1 MRATPAGR
9 DTPSVLTEPADV
21 DREALTQLLTGHWSV
36 RVASLDYLAVGFG
49 SHHWVATDDRA
60 GRWFVTVDDLRN
72 ARWTA
77 TPYDQ
82 VRRAFETARALHRDA
97 GLEFVLAPT
106 PDDTGAVV
114 RHLGAH
120 HSMAVF
126 RFLDATNAE
135 FGEFPSVA
143 DRRAVLGL
151 VGRLHAATDRI
162 PADLP
167 RREDFDLPGRRHLLA
182 AMAQTDEPWHAG
194 PFGEPTRELLRSS
207 AAEVHKL
214 LRRYD
219 DLAAAV
225 VGSAG
230 SWVITHGEP
239 HAANVLTDRRGARL
253 LIDWDTVAVGP
264 RERDLWML
272 TDDTAADWDAPDR
285 AAYAATAGDVPLSTT
300 ALALYR
306 TRWALEEIC
315 EYVSW
320 FRGEHVRSR
329 DTETGWSG
337 LSDYLPVP
345 DPLLA

>member
-1 MRATPAGR
+1 MRPAPAGR
-9 DTPSVLTEPADV
+9 HTAPVLTEPADV
-21 DREALTQLLTGHWSV
+21 DRDALADLLRRHWSV
-36 RVASLDYLAVGFG
+36 PVASLEHLPVGFG
-49 SHHWVATDDRA
+49 SHHWLATDHTA
-60 GRWFVTVDDLRN
+60 GRWFVTVDDLRS

-77 TPYDQ
+77 TAYDQ
-82 VRRAFETARALHRDA
+82 VRRAFGTAFALRQEA

-114 RHLGAH
+114 RRLDPH
-120 HSMAVF
+120 HSVAVF
-126 RFLDATNAE
+126 PFLDATSAE
-135 FGEFPSVA
+135 FGDFPSVA

-151 VGRLHAATDRI
+151 VGRLHAATGRI

-167 RREDFDLPGRRHLLA
+167 RREDFDLPGRPRLLA
-182 AMAQTDEPWHAG
+182 AMAQTDEPWRAG

-207 AAEVHKL
+207 TAEVHDL

-219 DLAAAV
+219 ALSARVATTAGTWV
-225 VGSAG
+225 V
-230 SWVITHGEP
+230 THGEP
-239 HAANVLTDRRGARL
+239 HAANVLTDRHGRRL

-272 TDDTAADWDAPDR
+272 TDDEARDFDA
-285 AAYAATAGDVPLSTT
+285 YTATAGDVPLSAT
-300 ALALYR
+300 ALALFR
-306 TRWALEEIC
+306 IRWALEEIC

-320 FRGEHVRSR
+320 FHGEHVRSK

-345 DPLLA
+345 AALRP

>member
-1 MRATPAGR
+1 M
-9 DTPSVLTEPADV
+9 
-21 DREALTQLLTGHWSV
+21 
-36 RVASLDYLAVGFG
+36 
-49 SHHWVATDDRA
+49 
-60 GRWFVTVDDLRN
+60 
-72 ARWTA
+72 
-77 TPYDQ
+77 
-82 VRRAFETARALHRDA
+82 
-97 GLEFVLAPT
+97 
-106 PDDTGAVV
+106 
-114 RHLGAH
+114 AH
-120 HSMAVF
+120 
-126 RFLDATNAE
+126 
-135 FGEFPSVA
+135 
-143 DRRAVLGL
+143 
-151 VGRLHAATDRI
+151 
-162 PADLP
+162 
-167 RREDFDLPGRRHLLA
+167 
-182 AMAQTDEPWHAG
+182 TDEPWRAG

-207 AAEVHKL
+207 SAEVHKL

-219 DLAAAV
+219 DLAATV

-272 TDDTAADWDAPDR
+272 TDDTTTDWDAADR
-285 AAYAATAGDVPLSTT
+285 DAYAATAGDVALSTT

-320 FRGEHVRSR
+320 FRGEHVRSK

-345 DPLLA
+345 DALRS

>member
-1 MRATPAGR
+1 MRAVPAGR
-9 DTPSVLTEPADV
+9 HTPSVLTEPSDV
-21 DREALTQLLTGHWSV
+21 DGDALAQVLRRHWSV
-36 RVASLDYLAVGFG
+36 QVASLNYLAVGFG
-49 SHHWVATDDRA
+49 SHHWVAADDRA
-60 GRWFVTVDDLRN
+60 RRWFVTVDDLRS

-106 PDDTGAVV
+106 PDDTGSVV

-120 HSMAVF
+120 HSVAVF
-126 RFLDATNAE
+126 PFLDATSAD
-135 FGEFPSVA
+135 FGEYPSAA

-167 RREDFDLPGRRHLLA
+167 RRDDFGLPGRPQLLA
-182 AMAQTDEPWHAG
+182 AMARTDEPWRAG

-207 AAEVHKL
+207 TAEVHAL
-214 LRRYD
+214 LSRYD
-219 DLAAAV
+219 DLAATVLASPEAWV
-225 VGSAG
+225 V
-230 SWVITHGEP
+230 THGEP

-272 TDDTAADWDAPDR
+272 TDDAADRDA
-285 AAYAATAGDVPLSTT
+285 YTATAGDVPLSTAT
-300 ALALYR
+300 LALYR

-315 EYVSW
+315 EYVTW
-320 FRGEHVRSR
+320 FRGEHVRSK

-337 LSDYLPVP
+337 LSSYLPVP